1 MGNKDEQDLRF
12 LQLRFIG
19 RILAGFTHE
28 IKNHLAIVKESAG
41 LMGDMIKMGKS
52 DKIDSRQFLEII
64 HSIEEQ
70 VGKSIAHFTYLNRFA
85 HKMDLPLT
93 KVNVNDCMEELIVL
107 LHRFANQK
115 RISFEKE
122 FQKDPP
128 TINSNPSMVQFLVFN
143 FLEELLTT
151 LDKDSRILI
160 KTETLNGS
168 VAIRIIPKG
177 NILDTGTGEALCSQ
191 EIIDYVLAMLGGTLS
206 KQKDG
211 GEAVITIPV
220 AAS

>member
-1 MGNKDEQDLRF
+1 
-12 LQLRFIG
+12 
-19 RILAGFTHE
+19 
-28 IKNHLAIVKESAG
+28 
-41 LMGDMIKMGKS
+41 MGDMIKMGKS
-52 DKIDSRQFLEII
+52 DKIDSRQYLEII

-85 HKMDLPLT
+85 HRMDMPLS

-128 TINSNPSMVQFLVFN
+128 PINSNPSMIQFLVFN

-151 LDKDSRILI
+151 LDKDSRIII
-160 KTETLNGS
+160 KTENLERLRHNQDYSKRKYIRYRLREKRS
-168 VAIRIIPKG
+168 VLRK
-177 NILDTGTGEALCSQ
+177 
-191 EIIDYVLAMLGGTLS
+191 LS
-206 KQKDG
+206 IMCLQCWEGPFQSRKMV
-211 GEAVITIPV
+211 ERP
-220 AAS
+220 